1 MVQLP
6 NVLPVRMKENIKIV
20 TAGAGSGKTYRL
32 ATEVLR
38 GIQQKDARPEGI
50 LLTTFTRKA
59 AAELEERVRV
69 RLLEQGAWE
78 EAQRIRQAWIGT
90 IDSVC
95 LRIIQEYAFEVGQS
109 PEIAVFGAG
118 EDLIEFNRAL
128 SDSVTDE
135 ELEQLDS
142 LSQSL
147 TIEDWY
153 DRNRDWR
160 AIVKDVADAARAN
173 RIDAEKLAEFAKKSI
188 DGYLRLLRKPVAA
201 ATKLDKD
208 LLDQLN
214 SACGALEKHVNSGL
228 DATQKTQQ
236 CLQAIRRLRGR
247 LTSNSG
253 LPWAD
258 WASLSKLEAG
268 AKSAAAIQGL
278 NGAAARHC
286 EHPRLHDEIRNF
298 TELIFKLASASLSC
312 YQERKKLAGLL
323 DFIDLEELCLMLLD
337 FDPVRDSMKERLD
350 LVLVDEFQDTSPI
363 QLELFLKL
371 ASLAKNSIWV
381 GDQKQSIFEFRGAD
395 PMLMQSVLD
404 AIKSSDRLPKCF
416 RSRPQLIQLVNK
428 TFESVFPKQAITADI
443 KLEPDRPETLKTPAL
458 ESWLLRTKSIDADTQ
473 AIARQISEIL
483 ADAEKHPVIDRR
495 SGAKRSI
502 TRADICVLA
511 RNNDTC
517 VKIADAIGACGIA
530 VELARPGLIA
540 CPEVL
545 LTLAGLRLLLNPTDS
560 IGSAQ
565 LTFLHN
571 ATEME
576 LESWLLPRLEEVA
589 RYESARAEGKP
600 LDGYISWG
608 NDPALKRVV
617 DRQRDYGSLSPLE
630 ILHQAMD
637 LTGVRDRCVNWG
649 EPSRRLANLEK
660 LAALTHEYQQLVQAR
675 GEASSIT
682 GLLTHLYRMANDSE
696 DAQAMG
702 GADAVTVSTYHRA
715 KGLEWHMVVLYQLND
730 ESKNWLFEPS
740 VESSKAFSFE
750 KPLEG
755 RWIRYWP
762 WPYANHRKG
771 VFLDAD
777 VQNTQ
782 EYTEALRRAENEE
795 IRLLYVG
802 MTRARDYLVFAAR
815 KGNHKWLDQLTDK
828 NNIKTFN
835 LPQDAAATDQGFRF
849 ISLEE
854 TEPLPSTGQTVRWFS
869 GADSRTE
876 RQPKAIYCS
885 NLIVT
890 DDVMN
895 LVSASPEK
903 IMERVAIV
911 GNPDMNKLGNAV
923 HGFMCCDC
931 DGLSAGHKE
940 AIAHDLLVAH
950 GVNAS
955 LRATDL
961 VSILDKFMAYIRK
974 RWPDAKI
981 HREWPLSFR
990 IGSLELHGAADVV
1003 VETATGYVI
1012 IDHKTF
1018 PGGEGTL
1025 LEKAKSFAAQL
1036 VAYRTALEKATN
1048 IPVLSTWIHFPVSGY
1063 WVNVGVNASPETF
1076 LQRCFSASG
1085 DTNS

>member
-1 MVQLP
+1 
-6 NVLPVRMKENIKIV
+6 MKENIKIV

-32 ATEVLR
+32 ATEVLQA
-38 GIQQKDARPEGI
+38 IQQKEARPEGI

-95 LRIIQEYAFEVGQS
+95 LRIIQEYAFEAGQS

-135 ELEQLDS
+135 ELEQLES
-142 LSQSL
+142 LSKSL
-147 TIEDWY
+147 SIENPY

-160 AIVKDVADAARAN
+160 SIVKDVADAARAN
-173 RIDAEKLAEFAKKSI
+173 RIDAEKLPAFAQKSI
-188 DGYLRLLRKPVAA
+188 EGYLRLLQKPVTSE
-201 ATKLDKD
+201 TKLDKE

-214 SACGALEKHVNSGL
+214 SACSALEKNFSSGL

-236 CLQAIRRLRGR
+236 SLQTIRRLRGR
-247 LTSNSG
+247 LTSSNG

-258 WASLSKLEAG
+258 WASLSKLDAG
-268 AKSAAAIQGL
+268 AKSAAAIAGL
-278 NGAAARHC
+278 NAAAACHC
-286 EHPRLHDEIRNF
+286 EHPRLHDEIRAF
-298 TELIFKLASASLSC
+298 TALIFKIASASLSC
-312 YQERKKLAGLL
+312 YQERKRLAGLL
-323 DFIDLEELCLMLLD
+323 DFIDLEELCLTLLD
-337 FDPVRDSMKERLD
+337 LDTVRDSMKERLD

-371 ASLAKNSIWV
+371 AVLAKNSIWV

-404 AIKSSDRLPKCF
+404 AIKTSDWLPKSF
-416 RSRPQLIQLVNK
+416 RSRPQLVELVNK
-428 TFESVFPKQAITADI
+428 TFESVFPKQAITENI
-443 KLEPDRPETLKTPAL
+443 KLESDRREILKTPAL

-473 AIARQISEIL
+473 AIAGRISEIL
-483 ADAEKHPVIDRR
+483 ADPAKHPVIDRR
-495 SGAKRSI
+495 SGAQRPI
-502 TRADICVLA
+502 APADVCVLA

-517 VKIADAIGACGIA
+517 VKLANAIGACGLA

-540 CPEVL
+540 CPEVI

-560 IGSAQ
+560 IGAAQ

-571 ATEME
+571 ATEVE

-589 RYESARAEGKP
+589 RYDLARAAGEP

-617 DRQRDYGSLSPLE
+617 DRQRDYGSLAPLE

-637 LTGVRDRCVNWG
+637 LTGVHDRCVDWG

-682 GLLTHLYRMANDSE
+682 GLLTHLYRMAHDSE

-715 KGLEWHMVVLYQLND
+715 KGLEWHMVVLYQLD
-730 ESKNWLFEPS
+730 AEPKNWLFEPS
-740 VESSKAFSFE
+740 VESSMAFSFE

-771 VFLDAD
+771 VFLDAA
-777 VQNTQ
+777 VQNTA
-782 EYTEALRRAENEE
+782 EYTAALRRAENEE

-815 KGNHKWLDQLTDK
+815 KGSHKWLDQLTDK
-828 NNIKTFN
+828 NSIKTFN
-835 LPQDAAATDQGFRF
+835 LPQDETAAVQGFCLVN
-849 ISLEE
+849 LEE
-854 TEPLPSTGQTVRWFS
+854 TEPLPSTAQTVRWFA

-876 RQPKAIYCS
+876 RQPKATYCS
-885 NLIVT
+885 GLIVADGVVNQVT
-890 DDVMN
+890 
-895 LVSASPEK
+895 ASPEK
-903 IMERVAIV
+903 IMDRVAIV
-911 GNPDMNKLGNAV
+911 GNPDMNNLGNAV
-923 HGFMCCDC
+923 HAFMCCAC
-931 DGLSAGHKE
+931 DGLSAGDKE
-940 AIAHDLLVAH
+940 AIAYELLEAH
-950 GVNAS
+950 GVSAS

-961 VSILDKFMAYIRK
+961 VSILGKFMVYVRN
-974 RWPDAKI
+974 RWPGAKI
-981 HREWPLSFR
+981 LREWPLSFK
-990 IGSLELHGAADVV
+990 IGSLELHGAADLVL
-1003 VETATGYVI
+1003 ETAAGYVI

-1018 PGGEGTL
+1018 PGGEGAL
-1025 LEKAKSFAAQL
+1025 IEKAKSFAGQL
-1036 VAYRTALEKATN
+1036 MAYRTALEKATK
-1048 IPVLSTWIHFPVSGY
+1048 IPVLSTWIHFPISGY
-1063 WVNVGVNASPETF
+1063 LVNVGINASPETF
-1076 LQRCFSASG
+1076 LQRCISS
-1085 DTNS
+1085 TE